1 MSFKQAIVRTFN
13 LDKCF
18 FKVSV
23 IDLLL
28 MKDIM
33 EIMAIERGYIEFLN
47 RSIGRSNEAELLAV
61 KNASDE
67 LSTLDSMNLSVT
79 SLSFYLINSWKEV
92 FIPIINFK
100 VEEMNLTSNN
110 TFKKDIVQ
118 GDFSMMLSYFNS

>member
-1 MSFKQAIVRTFN
+1 MNEKRFLKISNSESFNFKQAIIRTFN

-18 FKVSV
+18 LKVSV

-33 EIMAIERGYIEFLN
+33 EIMSIERSYIDFLN
-47 RSIGRSNEAELLAV
+47 KTIGRINEAEILAM
-61 KNASDE
+61 KNPSDE
-67 LSTLDSMNLSVT
+67 LSTLDSMNVSVT

-100 VEEMNLTSNN
+100 V
-110 TFKKDIVQ
+110 
-118 GDFSMMLSYFNS
+118 